1 MSLFTW
7 ASSRPWPLVDIGNA
21 QPTGHIDLTETQHR
35 TSVFGQKRTF
45 AVPHACPLYPR
56 KLTCPPQPGM
66 SALCQKADIHEL
78 ICKKDHL
85 CDVLN
90 IEIGRL

>member
-1 MSLFTW
+1 MGQFEAVMPS
-7 ASSRPWPLVDIGNA
+7 PPGN
-21 QPTGHIDLTETQHR
+21 IDLTETQHR
-35 TSVFGQKRTF
+35 TSVLVKSGHLQCTR
-45 AVPHACPLYPR
+45 ACPLYPR
-56 KLTCPPQPGM
+56 KRTCPPQPGM